1 MVTNTTENDNLML
14 ACELK
19 IAQTV
24 GFGETELHASSAK
37 YAASTAGHLSQIEAG
52 HLKQKK

>member
-1 MVTNTTENDNLML
+1 MVTNTTFDNLML

-37 YAASTAGHLSQIEAG
+37 YAASTAGHLSQFEAG